1 MDVKKSSEKTF
12 VEMNMMSSEINK
24 LINLNGHRSIITGA
38 TGGLGVQ
45 ISHTLAELGSDLIL
59 IDRPGSSYDKLKNEI
74 KSNFP
79 NIEIHIFD
87 CDLEDESNRTP
98 IFNEIKNT
106 VDNIN
111 IIVNNAAFV
120 GGSDLPGWN
129 TSLEEQS
136 LVTWRRAFEV
146 NLTSI
151 FHFSRDFSSMLKKSD
166 NSSIINIAS
175 IYGFL
180 APDWSLYDDTGMGNP
195 AAYSS
200 SKGGLI
206 QLTKWLS
213 TNMAPEV
220 RVNSISPG
228 GINRNLPEKFVQ
240 RYERKTPLKRMGNDQ
255 DIKGVVAF
263 LASDLSKY
271 VTGQNIV
278 VDGGWSA
285 W

>member
-1 MDVKKSSEKTF
+1 MKSSK
-12 VEMNMMSSEINK
+12 INK
-24 LINLNGHRSIITGA
+24 LFILDGRRSIVTGA
-38 TGGLGVQ
+38 TGGLGTQ

-59 IDRPGSSYDKLKNEI
+59 IDRPGSSYDKLKDQIE
-74 KSNFP
+74 SDFP
-79 NIEIHIFD
+79 NIEIDVFD
-87 CDLEDESNRTP
+87 CDLEDESHRTP
-98 IFNEIKNT
+98 VFNEIKNT
-106 VDNIN
+106 IDNIN
-111 IIVNNAAFV
+111 IIVNNAAF
-120 GGSDLPGWN
+120 GGGTDLPGWN

-151 FHFSRDFSSMLKKSD
+151 FHFSREFSSKLKKSG

-180 APDWSLYDDTGMGNP
+180 GPDWSLYDDTGMGNP
-195 AAYSS
+195 AAYSA

-213 TNMAPEV
+213 TQMAPEV

-228 GINRNLPEKFVQ
+228 GINRNLPENFVQ
-240 RYERKTPLKRMGNDQ
+240 RYELKTPLKRMGNDE

-278 VDGGWSA
+278 VDGGWSV